1 MDADVQE
8 IAWVGD
14 GGGANDVHQR
24 TLQTENAEK
33 PYGGAGIFNVRNAY
47 VFSPFLS
54 HGIEDGGR

>member
-1 MDADVQE
+1 MRMFRKSRGSE
-8 IAWVGD
+8 M